1 MEIPNPISK
10 VKDLIADPRLT
21 IPPYQRPYKWTQKNL
36 ADLLDDLRTYRD
48 KPCYRL
54 GTIVFHHHSE
64 NKDKK
69 EQLDIVDGQQRTL
82 TLILLIKAILTVKDI
97 EKITRQDLKADLEK
111 LSGEIES
118 FLSRQMFNSNIT
130 HQNLHQN
137 YLAAQRAV
145 SRHEFT
151 ENDIDFLLNHCEV
164 VTFVL
169 KDISEAFQF
178 FDSQNARGR
187 DLNPHDLLK
196 AYHLREFSEADIS
209 LKGKSV
215 NHWESL
221 DGNELAEL
229 FANYLFRIRRWVQG
243 RDALN
248 FDKTKIDLFKGVN
261 LEQVALYPYVEP
273 VRIAHHFVDEYNQ
286 SYHRNVDQQYK
297 SFPFHL
303 DQMIVN
309 GRRFF
314 EMTTHYQLMIEDI
327 VTSEYQHGNAKIMGY
342 QLNEQAQKILKA
354 LNEYGARS
362 RVGDRYIRNI
372 FDCAVIFYI
381 DKFGT
386 HYLSEAIEKIFIWA
400 YRCRLERYVV
410 QLATMNNYVLNCNI
424 FVKMKHSV
432 KPSEVFN
439 WSLDS
444 VTDIK
449 GTKLDVIEGLF
460 EEMKYYEPKQ

>member
-1 MEIPNPISK
+1 MEIPNPICK

-36 ADLLDDLRTYRD
+36 ADLLEDLQTYRD

-54 GTIVFHHHSE
+54 GTIVFHHHSD

-97 EKITRQDLKADLEK
+97 ESITRQDLKADLEK

-118 FLSRQMFNSNIT
+118 FLFRHKFNSDIT

-137 YLAAQRAV
+137 YLSAQRAV

-151 ENDIDFLLNHCEV
+151 ESDIDFLLNHCEV

-169 KDISEAFQF
+169 RDISEAFQF

-196 AYHLREFSEADIS
+196 AYHLREFSEADIY
-209 LKGKSV
+209 LKGQSV
-215 NHWESL
+215 SHWESL
-221 DGNELAEL
+221 DGNELAGL

-248 FDKTKIDLFKGVN
+248 FDKTKIDLFKGIN
-261 LEQVALYPYVEP
+261 LESVEQYPYVEQ
-273 VRIAHHFVDEYNQ
+273 VLIVHHFVDEYNQ
-286 SYHRNVDQQYK
+286 SYHRHVDQQYRA
-297 SFPFHL
+297 FPFHL

-314 EMTTHYQLMIEDI
+314 EMTTHYQLMIEGI
-327 VTSEYQHGNAKIMGY
+327 VTSEYRDGNTKIMGY
-342 QLNEQAQKILKA
+342 QLSEQAQKILKT
-354 LNEYGARS
+354 LSEYGARS
-362 RVGDRYIRNI
+362 RIGDRYIRTI

-381 DKFGT
+381 DKFGN
-386 HYLSEAIEKIFIWA
+386 HHLSEAIEKIFIWA

-410 QLATMNNYVLNCNI
+410 QLATMNNHVLNSNI

-432 KPSEVFN
+432 KPSEILN
-439 WSLDS
+439 WPLDS
-444 VTDIK
+444 VTELK
-449 GTKLDVIEGLF
+449 GTKLDDVVKLF
-460 EEMKYYEPKQ
+460 EEMKYYEPK